1 MRLSIRGA
9 AWAAAILWG
18 GCFFLTGIANLIWP
32 GYGAA
37 WLQLGQSLYPGYQG
51 PGAGFGSVI
60 VVTLYALV
68 DGAVAGVVLAW
79 VYNLAAGRSV
89 EG

>member
-1 MRLSIRGA
+1 MKLSIRGT

-18 GCFFLTGIANLIWP
+18 GSFFAVGLAHLIWQ

-37 WLQLGQSLYPGYQG
+37 WLRLGASIYPGYQG
-51 PGAGFGSVI
+51 PGGFGSVI

-68 DGAVAGVVLAW
+68 DGAVAGALFAW
-79 VYNLAAGRSV
+79 LYNMVAG
-89 EG
+89 EGAGS